1 MEILL
6 SWKRK
11 WKQWRGF
18 IRELKRHGIDF
29 YDRNQPDF
37 GTEDGIRQLI
47 EQIALSVNSGY
58 SAHLMKVQAQINAL
72 NSQINPHFLY
82 NTLEMIRSQALI
94 QGAEDVAEMA
104 ETLSLMFRYSISK
117 GDNLVT
123 FREEMENLE
132 RYFTIQQYRFPNRF
146 TLEKIFP
153 DSEEIMNC
161 RIPKLTLQPLIENAV
176 YHGLEK
182 KLGKGTITVRAFTVG
197 KRLTIRVHD
206 DGEGIAPERLEE
218 LQKAIEMGI
227 SYVYTDKRSKG
238 NGVAL
243 INVNQRIQLQFG
255 REYGLSIS
263 SVLHKG
269 TIVELTLPVEYEEC
283 PVS

>member
-1 MEILL
+1 
-6 SWKRK
+6 
-11 WKQWRGF
+11 
-18 IRELKRHGIDF
+18 
-29 YDRNQPDF
+29 
-37 GTEDGIRQLI
+37 
-47 EQIALSVNSGY
+47 
-58 SAHLMKVQAQINAL
+58 
-72 NSQINPHFLY
+72 
-82 NTLEMIRSQALI
+82 MIRSQALI

-197 KRLTIRVHD
+197 KRLTIRVYD

-227 SYVYTDKRSKG
+227 SYVYTGKRSKG

-243 INVNQRIQLQFG
+243 ININQRIQLQFG

>member
-11 WKQWRGF
+11 RKQWRGF

-37 GTEDGIRQLI
+37 GTEDGIRRLI
-47 EQIALSVNSGY
+47 EQIALSANSGY

-161 RIPKLTLQPLIENAV
+161 RIPKLTLQPLIETAV
-176 YHGLEK
+176 YHGVEK

-243 INVNQRIQLQFG
+243 ININQRIQLQFG

-269 TIVELTLPVEYEEC
+269 PIVELTLPVEYEEC